1 MLLNQAYFLCPN
13 CDDKHHIYGP
23 TTPFHKTAQN
33 LGIDVLGELPIVGAV
48 NEHGN
53 RGVPYI
59 LDDGTKDGKLAAH
72 HVSRWRETM
81 DVVCDK
87 VIALQSKGRE

>member
-23 TTPFHKTAQN
+23 TSPFHKTSQN
-33 LGIDVLGELPIVGAV
+33 LGIDVMGELPIVGAV
-48 NEHGN
+48 NENGN

-59 LDDGTKDGKLAAH
+59 LDGGTTDAKLAAH
-72 HVSRWRETM
+72 HVSQWRETM

-87 VIALQSKGRE
+87 VIALQLKGRE